1 MDNKEF
7 EELLAKYNQG
17 MCNEAEQAIVERWYW
32 AYNEH
37 PINLT
42 DGEINAAL
50 LRISQKL
57 PQPVVVK
64 KFSRTA
70 LIATIAASLTIFL
83 AIGFYFIRQEKP
95 VGEIYAND
103 IQPGGNKAILT
114 LVNGTSIDLNDAKEG
129 QIAVDN
135 GVKIIKMQDGELL
148 FKFSPGTVHAAPDQ
162 RDSISGLVTGSR
174 PVKEGTG
181 LNAISTPRGGQYHIA
196 LPDGTNVWIN
206 AGSTLRFPSSF
217 EDMPER
223 RVQLNGEAY
232 FEVASV
238 KTVFGMQKRARRVPF
253 IVQTNKQEVTVLG
266 THFNINSYDDEPNI
280 KTTLLEGLVKVTS
293 ASADEMIKPGQQAVN
308 DGATIMVKKADTQMA
323 VAWKNGEFMFAM
335 ENLRSIM
342 RKVTRWYNVQVDYAD
357 PEIGNKPFS
366 GTISKF
372 KNVSEVLNLLQA
384 TGEVRF
390 KIEGRKITVLK

>member
-1 MDNKEF
+1 MDNKELH
-7 EELLAKYNQG
+7 ELIAKYREGN
-17 MCNEAEQAIVERWYW
+17 CDEAEKTLVERWYW
-32 AYNEH
+32 QYNEH
-37 PINLT
+37 EIDLT
-42 DGEINAAL
+42 EEEINASL
-50 LRISQKL
+50 LRISQRL
-57 PQPVVVK
+57 PQHVAVK
-64 KFSRTA
+64 KLHRTKRN
-70 LIATIAASLTIFL
+70 LTIAASLVACL
-83 AIGFYFIRQEKP
+83 AIAFYFIKP
-95 VGEIYAND
+95 GKPIEESYAND
-103 IQPGGNKAILT
+103 IRPGSNKAILT
-114 LVNGTSIDLNDAKEG
+114 LVNGTSIDLTDAKEG

-135 GVKIIKMQDGELL
+135 GVKIIKMQDGQLL
-148 FKFSPGTVHAAPDQ
+148 FKFTPNTVKATPNQ
-162 RDSISGLVTGSR
+162 RDSISGLVSSSR

-181 LNAISTPRGGQYHIA
+181 LNAVSTPKGGQYHIA

-217 EDMPER
+217 EDMTER

-280 KTTLLEGLVKVTS
+280 KTTLLEGLVKVSS
-293 ASADEMIKPGQQAVN
+293 ASANEIIKPGQQAVN
-308 DGATIMVKKADTQMA
+308 DGSTIMVKKADTEMA
-323 VAWKNGEFMFAM
+323 VAWKNGEFMFAT

-342 RKVTRWYNVQVDYAD
+342 RKVTRWYNVQVVYAD

-372 KNVSEVLNLLQA
+372 KNVSEVLNLLQV
-384 TGEVRF
+384 TGEVKF